1 MGGTAGWIPEVSA
14 AGVRVGAGVGDG
26 RGVAVGPGVRVGRG
40 VFVGPGVRVGPAV
53 GVGRARVGVGECA
66 RVGEGV
72 AKEEKGVAKE
82 ETIRDGDG
90 VAGLRRAGAAVL
102 VGAFVGPSSRKE
114 NDGKQPARRI
124 RISVPHRP
132 LRMDDPSGFRVGTL
146 GGSALVVV
154 PPGWMNYTMASP
166 ERSRALRKRTPQGG
180 WPPAIVV
187 RKEENGRR

>member
-1 MGGTAGWIPEVSA
+1 M
-14 AGVRVGAGVGDG
+14 GAGVGDG

-72 AKEEKGVAKE
+72 AKEE
-82 ETIRDGDG
+82 TIRDGDG

-114 NDGKQPARRI
+114 NDGKQPARKI

-132 LRMDDPSGFRVGTL
+132 LRMDDPS
-146 GGSALVVV
+146 
-154 PPGWMNYTMASP
+154 
-166 ERSRALRKRTPQGG
+166 
-180 WPPAIVV
+180 
-187 RKEENGRR
+187 